1 MWEGRPRPEYSGGC
15 QGAYSGRG
23 LPSHGRWWLRIRPE
37 AGLPQNH
44 PRPQHFALPVVNIHR
59 TIHPTK
65 MNTHPRN
72 PPEAW
77 RLQVLKL
84 LQANP
89 SLSQRQLAAEMGV
102 SLGKA
107 NYCLRALVEKGLVKL
122 GNFSNSPNKR
132 QYAYLLTPAGVEE
145 KTRITLA
152 FLKRKEAEFKAIQR
166 EIEALKGELESTRI
180 SVQDDGADSR

>member
-1 MWEGRPRPEYSGGC
+1 
-15 QGAYSGRG
+15 
-23 LPSHGRWWLRIRPE
+23 
-37 AGLPQNH
+37 
-44 PRPQHFALPVVNIHR
+44 
-59 TIHPTK
+59 
-65 MNTHPRN
+65 MNTHPRP

-84 LQANP
+84 LQADP

-122 GNFSNSPNKR
+122 GNFSKNPNKGK
-132 QYAYLLTPAGVEE
+132 YAYLLTPAGLEE

-152 FLKRKEAEFKAIQR
+152 FLKRKEAEFEAIKT
-166 EIEALKGELESTRI
+166 EIEVLKGELESTQARHPDE
-180 SVQDDGADSR
+180 SAQAPKPGTKL